1 MKNFIKIIALI
12 LALCALALAI
22 TAIAKPSLFDNNK
35 KDDVIEVP
43 NDDPETPE
51 EPEEPEKPD
60 ELEYATN
67 IVDYEIEGDT
77 ITAYT
82 GADKYI
88 KIPTSYSISGTEEV
102 KLSFENQF
110 DLTDYIMLNHDTINY
125 PITVTDSESQD
136 YEFFSEFE
144 IIENE
149 EMLYPVSITIVK
161 NIYTEGN
168 DYQITKI
175 DMDILSDSLV
185 EYVIVPNGITEVD
198 ASFRRCDTLKEIQL
212 PETVTKIGSQTFL
225 NCGNLV
231 AINVDEN
238 NENYLSEDGVLFN
251 KDKTKLEY
259 FPAGKGG
266 TYTIPNTVT
275 EIQSLAFYQCG
286 NLENIYFE
294 SGINLETI
302 PGQAFAYCTKL
313 TSIEIPASVTY
324 LDYQAFNNCSN
335 LVAVS
340 FEEASLLEGFGNLVF
355 SSCPLLETITIPAS
369 VRSLGN
375 SCFGT
380 IKTIIIESTTPPTFG
395 VVSPFSSTI
404 EAIYVPESAVDTYKT
419 ADGWSE
425 FAEKI
430 VGFYNVT
437 YSEEDLSNYQG
448 ITKYLISASEGGT
461 FNSLVKCI
469 YMSNGGVYIL
479 SDCTSKTGENYLY
492 QIKCVIDP
500 NLEGLTLSSLIDKL
514 KSSAVDTEVIIY

>member
-1 MKNFIKIIALI
+1 MKKFKSILKAVAIILGISILLLGTAFGI
-12 LALCALALAI
+12 TYAVDKDLALSWI
-22 TAIAKPSLFDNNK
+22 G
-35 KDDVIEVP
+35 IEKETSDTEEP
-43 NDDPETPE
+43 DTPE
-51 EPEEPEKPD
+51 EPDEPGEDEELEKKPD
-60 ELEYATN
+60 ESEYVTN
-67 IVDYEIEGDT
+67 IADYEIEGDT

-102 KLSFENQF
+102 KLSFETQF
-110 DLTDYIMLNHDTINY
+110 DLTDYIMLNTINY

-149 EMLYPVSITIVK
+149 EMLYPVSITVVK
-161 NIYTEGN
+161 NVYTEGN
-168 DYQITKI
+168 DYQIKKI
-175 DMDILSDSLV
+175 NMDILSDSSV

-238 NENYLSEDGVLFN
+238 NKNYLSEDGVLFN

-275 EIQSLAFYQCG
+275 EIQSLAFYKCG
-286 NLENIYFE
+286 KLENIYFE
-294 SGINLETI
+294 SGINLKTI
-302 PGQAFAYCTKL
+302 PSQAFAYCTKL

-335 LVAVS
+335 LVTVS
-340 FEEASLLEGFGNLVF
+340 FEDASLLEGFGNVVF

-404 EAIYVPESAVDTYKT
+404 KAIYVPESAVDTYKA

-425 FAEKI
+425 YADI
-430 VGFYNVT
+430 I
-437 YSEEDLSNYQG
+437 Q
-448 ITKYLISASEGGT
+448 A
-461 FNSLVKCI
+461 
-469 YMSNGGVYIL
+469 
-479 SDCTSKTGENYLY
+479 
-492 QIKCVIDP
+492 
-500 NLEGLTLSSLIDKL
+500 KL
-514 KSSAVDTEVIIY
+514 A

>member
-1 MKNFIKIIALI
+1 MKKFKSILKAVAIILGISILLLGTAFGI
-12 LALCALALAI
+12 TYAIDKDLALSWI
-22 TAIAKPSLFDNNK
+22 G
-35 KDDVIEVP
+35 IEKETSDTEEP
-43 NDDPETPE
+43 DTPE
-51 EPEEPEKPD
+51 EPEEPGEDEEPEKKPD
-60 ELEYATN
+60 ESEYVTN
-67 IVDYEIEGDT
+67 IVDYEIKGDT

-102 KLSFENQF
+102 KLSFETQF

-149 EMLYPVSITIVK
+149 EMLYPVTYTTEK
-161 NIYTEGN
+161 TIYTEGN

-175 DMDILSDSLV
+175 DRDILSDSSV

-198 ASFRRCDTLKEIQL
+198 ASFRSCDTLKEVQL
-212 PETVTKIGSQTFL
+212 SETVTKIGSQTFVS
-225 NCGNLV
+225 CGNLV

-275 EIQSLAFYQCG
+275 EIQTLAFYQCG
-286 NLENIYFE
+286 KLENIYFE

-302 PGQAFAYCTKL
+302 PGLAFAFCTNL

-324 LDYQAFNNCSN
+324 LDFQAFNNCTS
-335 LVAVS
+335 LETVA
-340 FEEASLLEGFGNLVF
+340 FEKNSLLESFDTAVFSDCTNLKTIDLALLKNLSSIGNNVFGNC
-355 SSCPLLETITIPAS
+355 SSLETIILPAS
-369 VRSLGN
+369 VTSIGLNCFTSIKSITLKSATPATLG
-375 SCFGT
+375 
-380 IKTIIIESTTPPTFG
+380 
-395 VVSPFSSTI
+395 VLSPFSSTI

-419 ADGWSE
+419 ADGWS
-425 FAEKI
+425 
-430 VGFYNVT
+430 
-437 YSEEDLSNYQG
+437 NYANIIQA
-448 ITKYLISASEGGT
+448 IPEQA
-461 FNSLVKCI
+461 
-469 YMSNGGVYIL
+469 
-479 SDCTSKTGENYLY
+479 
-492 QIKCVIDP
+492 
-500 NLEGLTLSSLIDKL
+500 LEMK
-514 KSSAVDTEVIIY
+514 

>member
-1 MKNFIKIIALI
+1 
-12 LALCALALAI
+12 
-22 TAIAKPSLFDNNK
+22 
-35 KDDVIEVP
+35 
-43 NDDPETPE
+43 
-51 EPEEPEKPD
+51 
-60 ELEYATN
+60 
-67 IVDYEIEGDT
+67 
-77 ITAYT
+77 
-82 GADKYI
+82 
-88 KIPTSYSISGTEEV
+88 
-102 KLSFENQF
+102 
-110 DLTDYIMLNHDTINY
+110 MLNHDTINY

-149 EMLYPVSITIVK
+149 EMLYPVTYTTEK
-161 NIYTEGN
+161 TIYTEGN

-175 DMDILSDSLV
+175 DMDILSDSSV

-198 ASFRRCDTLKEIQL
+198 ASFRRCDTLKEVQL
-212 PETVTKIGSQTFL
+212 SETVTKIGSQTFL
-225 NCGNLV
+225 SCGNLV

-251 KDKTKLEY
+251 KYKTKLEY

-286 NLENIYFE
+286 KLENIYFE

-302 PGQAFAYCTKL
+302 PSQAFAYCTKL

-335 LVAVS
+335 LVTVS
-340 FEEASLLEGFGNLVF
+340 FEEASLLEGFGNSVF

-404 EAIYVPESAVDTYKT
+404 EAIYVPESVVDTYKAT
-419 ADGWSE
+419 DGWSE
-425 FAEKI
+425 YANIIQAIPEASIGDEEPGDI
-430 VGFYNVT
+430 V
-437 YSEEDLSNYQG
+437 E
-448 ITKYLISASEGGT
+448 I
-461 FNSLVKCI
+461 
-469 YMSNGGVYIL
+469 
-479 SDCTSKTGENYLY
+479 
-492 QIKCVIDP
+492 
-500 NLEGLTLSSLIDKL
+500 
-514 KSSAVDTEVIIY
+514 

>member
-1 MKNFIKIIALI
+1 MKKFKSILKAVAIILGISILLLGTAFGI
-12 LALCALALAI
+12 TYAIDKDLALSWI
-22 TAIAKPSLFDNNK
+22 GIEKEPSDTK
-35 KDDVIEVP
+35 EPD
-43 NDDPETPE
+43 TPE
-51 EPEEPEKPD
+51 EPEEPEKP
-60 ELEYATN
+60 EESEYVTN
-67 IVDYEIEGDT
+67 IADYEIEGDT

-102 KLSFENQF
+102 KLSFETQF
-110 DLTDYIMLNHDTINY
+110 DLTDYINHNTINY

-149 EMLYPVSITIVK
+149 EMLYPVTYNTEK
-161 NIYTEGN
+161 TIYTEGN
-168 DYQITKI
+168 DYQVTKI
-175 DMDILSDSLV
+175 DMDILSDSSV

-212 PETVTKIGSQTFL
+212 SETVTKIGSQTFL
-225 NCGNLV
+225 SCENLV

-286 NLENIYFE
+286 KLENIYFE

-302 PGQAFAYCTKL
+302 PSQAFAYCTKL

-335 LVAVS
+335 LVTVS
-340 FEEASLLEGFGNLVF
+340 FDASLLEGFGNFVF

-380 IKTIIIESTTPPTFG
+380 IKTIIFESTTPPTFG

-404 EAIYVPESAVDTYKT
+404 EAIYVPESAVDTYKAT
-419 ADGWSE
+419 DGWSE
-425 FAEKI
+425 YANIIQAIPEQALEMK
-430 VGFYNVT
+430 
-437 YSEEDLSNYQG
+437 
-448 ITKYLISASEGGT
+448 
-461 FNSLVKCI
+461 
-469 YMSNGGVYIL
+469 
-479 SDCTSKTGENYLY
+479 
-492 QIKCVIDP
+492 
-500 NLEGLTLSSLIDKL
+500 NLEIL
-514 KSSAVDTEVIIY
+514 